1 MVELNHQFYRFI
13 FHPIPD
19 DITLARLYDL
29 GFESFEE
36 KESSL
41 EGYLPAS
48 LYSEELKLEIEK
60 LHPVISTDLILP
72 QNWNAIWEASFE
84 PIFVQQK
91 VCIRASFHPLS
102 QLPYDIVIDP
112 KMAFGTG
119 HHATTYLVI
128 EEMMKLDLTNKSVLD
143 FGCGSG
149 ILAILA
155 EKFGAAEV
163 RAIDFD
169 IWSVENSLENA
180 AVNEC
185 RHLKVSQND
194 SLSTEPGNYDLLLA
208 NITRD
213 VLLQNIT
220 EVSRLLAAGG
230 YGIFS
235 GFLIQDKEL
244 MVQRLKELGYSSIQ
258 YQEKEG
264 WCAITFSKEV

>member
-1 MVELNHQFYRFI
+1 MVELNQHFYRFI

-19 DITLARLYDL
+19 EISLARLYDL
-29 GFESFEE
+29 GFDSFEE
-36 KESSL
+36 KETSL

-48 LYSEELKLEIEK
+48 LYTEDLKIEIGNI
-60 LHPVISTDLILP
+60 HPVLSSELVLP

-84 PIFVQQK
+84 PIFVQEK
-91 VCIRASFHPLS
+91 VCIRASFHPKT

-128 EEMMKLDLTNKSVLD
+128 EEMMKLNLNRKSVLD

-163 RAIDFD
+163 RAIDYD

-180 AVNEC
+180 ALNGC
-185 RHLKVSQND
+185 RHLKVGQND
-194 SLSTEPGNYDLLLA
+194 SLATETGNYDLILA

-220 EVSRLLAAGG
+220 EVSRLLADGG
-230 YGIFS
+230 FGIFS

-258 YQEKEG
+258 HQQKEG
-264 WCAITFSKEV
+264 WCAISFCKEF

>member
-19 DITLARLYDL
+19 DISLARLYDL
-29 GFESFEE
+29 GFDSFEE

-41 EGYLPAS
+41 EGYLPAP
-48 LYSEELKLEIEK
+48 LYSDELKTEIENI
-60 LHPVISTDLILP
+60 HPVLTSELILP

-84 PIFVQQK
+84 PIFVQDK
-91 VCIRASFHPLS
+91 VCIRASFHPQS

-128 EEMMKLDLTNKSVLD
+128 EEMLKLDLSHKSVLD

-163 RAIDFD
+163 RAIDYD

-180 AVNEC
+180 ALNEC
-185 RHLKVSQND
+185 RHLKVQQND
-194 SLSTEPGNYDLLLA
+194 SLTTETGSYDLILA

-213 VLLQNIT
+213 VLLQNIR
-220 EVSRLLAAGG
+220 EISRLLVVGG

-235 GFLIQDKEL
+235 GFLTQDRDL

-258 YQEKEG
+258 HQEKEG
-264 WCAITFSKEV
+264 WCAITFCKEF